1 MIRRPPRSTRT
12 DTRFPYTTLFRSD
25 YQFTPDV
32 LAYVSYS
39 TGYKSGGVN
48 QAINPIV
55 TNAVYDPE
63 YVKAIEVGVKSQ
75 LFDRRL
81 QVNTSLYRNKY
92 DNLQFQIF
100 GPFGPLAFNAD
111 GATVQGIELEIRA
124 APTDWLQFDAS
135 GDRKSKRLNSS
146 Q

>member
-1 MIRRPPRSTRT
+1 MRI
-12 DTRFPYTTLFRSD
+12 SD
-25 YQFTPDV
+25 WSSDV
-32 LAYVSYS
+32 CSSDL
-39 TGYKSGGVN
+39 
-48 QAINPIV
+48 
-55 TNAVYDPE
+55 NAVYVPE
-63 YVKAIEVGVKSQ
+63 YMKAIEVGVKSQ

-100 GPFGPLAFNAD
+100 GPFGPQAFNAD

-135 GDRKSKRLNSS
+135 GAYSDATFDPQVIQGAQLGGNRVQRSEEH
-146 Q
+146 

>member
-1 MIRRPPRSTRT
+1 M
-12 DTRFPYTTLFRSD
+12 
-25 YQFTPDV
+25 
-32 LAYVSYS
+32 
-39 TGYKSGGVN
+39 
-48 QAINPIV
+48 
-55 TNAVYDPE
+55 TNAVFDPD
-63 YVKAIEVGVKSQ
+63 YVKSIEVGVKSQ

-100 GPFGPLAFNAD
+100 GPFGPQAFNED

-135 GDRKSKRLNSS
+135 GAYSEDRKSTRLNSS
-146 Q
+146 H

>member
-1 MIRRPPRSTRT
+1 MRI
-12 DTRFPYTTLFRSD
+12 SD
-25 YQFTPDV
+25 WSSDV
-32 LAYVSYS
+32 CSSDL
-39 TGYKSGGVN
+39 
-48 QAINPIV
+48 
-55 TNAVYDPE
+55 NAVYVPE
-63 YVKAIEVGVKSQ
+63 YMKAIEVGVKSQ

-100 GPFGPLAFNAD
+100 GPFGPQAFNAD

-135 GDRKSKRLNSS
+135 GAYSDATFAPQVIQGETGRGPCRERVGKYG
-146 Q
+146 